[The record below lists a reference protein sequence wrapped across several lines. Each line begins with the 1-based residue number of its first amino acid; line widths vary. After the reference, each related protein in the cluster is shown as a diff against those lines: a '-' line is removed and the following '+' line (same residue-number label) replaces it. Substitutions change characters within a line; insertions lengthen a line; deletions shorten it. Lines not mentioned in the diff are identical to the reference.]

1 VRKKAEN
8 KIRRAVSQ
16 LQTSEFH
23 RIDQVREKAGIIR
36 KVFDKT
42 ILDMARVGT
51 IELADG
57 DIRGLTAAEIGN
69 LISHGDQLHVY
80 FKFLDNESELETE
93 PFEIQ
98 EPETSILKSNKPGR
112 VEPER
117 PEIILLEIAPE
128 IWQQFEKYCE
138 DREGKNP
145 LEKIIEM
152 IQDYNQTEKGTL

>member
-16 LQTSEFH
+16 LQPSEFH
-23 RIDQVREKAGIIR
+23 RIDQVRAKAGIIR

-51 IELADG
+51 IELTDG
-57 DIRGLTAAEIGN
+57 DIRGLTAAEIEN

-93 PFEIQ
+93 PFQAQ
-98 EPETSILKSNKPGR
+98 EPETPILKSDKSGHI
-112 VEPER
+112 EHER

-128 IWQQFEKYCE
+128 IWQQFEKYCK

-145 LEKIIEM
+145 LDKLIEL
-152 IQDYNQTEKGTL
+152 IQEYNQTEKGTP